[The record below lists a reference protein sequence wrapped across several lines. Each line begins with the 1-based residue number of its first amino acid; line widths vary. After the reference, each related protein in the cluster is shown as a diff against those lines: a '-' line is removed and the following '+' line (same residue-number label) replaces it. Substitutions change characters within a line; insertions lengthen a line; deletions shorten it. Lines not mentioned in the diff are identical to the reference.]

1 MLLIWAAFVL
11 IVIVGLAGAGLVNDT
26 SHDRLTRVELAGQ
39 GQARAMADAGIVD
52 AYAWLRRQQVQP
64 VTTFAPRR
72 DLAAVPPVNET
83 DDPTPGPR
91 P

>member
-1 MLLIWAAFVL
+1 
-11 IVIVGLAGAGLVNDT
+11 
-26 SHDRLTRVELAGQ
+26 
-39 GQARAMADAGIVD
+39 MADAGIVD

-83 DDPTPGPR
+83 DDPTLGLVREVELLPSLWGRYEVRPATPAEAFVDAVLAPPR
-91 P
+91 AGGTTA